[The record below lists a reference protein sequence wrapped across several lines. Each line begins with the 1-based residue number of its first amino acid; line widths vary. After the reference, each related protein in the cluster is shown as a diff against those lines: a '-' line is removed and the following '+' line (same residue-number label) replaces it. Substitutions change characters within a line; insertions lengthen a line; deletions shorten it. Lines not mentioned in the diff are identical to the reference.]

1 MIPRKFVA
9 ATSREA
15 LYKVRESL
23 GDEAIILSNKQV
35 PGGVEIIA
43 VSEHEMDVFAHEA
56 DAQPTWQERRSASAP
71 TQASK
76 SASSPVYAAQAAEWS
91 PYADDEPP
99 IGAGAAAARYQHW
112 QNVSSWM
119 PPQYEAEE
127 QEPIS
132 TLNDYWHTAPVI
144 PTNAGAPASHIPSHL
159 PQYSSQHTSHMSHAA
174 HANGMAAA
182 SPVAQRVAPSHMAHP
197 PHPPHSSSPSAMPA
211 SVAPA
216 AQRSSHKASAP
227 LPKPPAQKRNPP
239 SATAPVRQP
248 EPSSARPAASAPS
261 SLNRSAN
268 TSHSQHT
275 HHGAA
280 QEEDNHPAIQHEL
293 KLLRSMLEGQL
304 AGLAWNEMAHRT
316 PLHQTL
322 MRWMLSAGMSPELSR
337 ALMASLQPTHD
348 IMAAMN
354 QIKQML
360 AQRIRCMAPAED
372 IIDQGGIY
380 ALVGTTGVGKTTT
393 VAKLAARCT
402 LKHGPQH
409 VALLTTDS
417 YRIGAHDQ
425 LKAYGRILSV
435 PVYAIRDESDLVSAL
450 NDLSTRRLIL
460 IDTIGMS
467 QRDRRLVEQVA
478 LLGRQGVKVQQLLL
492 IAANAQASTL
502 EDIVRAYGASQLS
515 GVIISKLDEACQIGS
530 VLDVL
535 IRHQLRLCYVADG
548 QRVPE
553 DVHLPHAR
561 MLIDRA
567 FQDVV
572 AHSALSLNE
581 DEYPLVWK

>member
-1 MIPRKFVA
+1 VIPRKFVA

-15 LYKVRESL
+15 LYKVREAL

-56 DAQPTWQERRSASAP
+56 DQPEWSAP
-71 TQASK
+71 
-76 SASSPVYAAQAAEWS
+76 SSYA
-91 PYADDEPP
+91 EPEV
-99 IGAGAAAARYQHW
+99 GVGAAARYQHW
-112 QNVSSWM
+112 QNVSWSA
-119 PPQYEAEE
+119 PQEESQPQHAELRHD
-127 QEPIS
+127 IS
-132 TLNDYWHTAPVI
+132 TLSDYWHA
-144 PTNAGAPASHIPSHL
+144 APALATASHGRSEPHSAHQPPHRPSYVDSIINEPL
-159 PQYSSQHTSHMSHAA
+159 TRQTP
-174 HANGMAAA
+174 AAA
-182 SPVAQRVAPSHMAHP
+182 MRSPVQNLERHRGSDAAAI
-197 PHPPHSSSPSAMPA
+197 HSSVQERTPHRTA
-211 SVAPA
+211 VPA
-216 AQRSSHKASAP
+216 AKPAVP
-227 LPKPPAQKRNPP
+227 LPTPPAKRQVAATTLPVSKNNESSPKHSGVNDESHP
-239 SATAPVRQP
+239 S
-248 EPSSARPAASAPS
+248 
-261 SLNRSAN
+261 
-268 TSHSQHT
+268 
-275 HHGAA
+275 
-280 QEEDNHPAIQHEL
+280 IQHEL

-304 AGLAWNEMAHRT
+304 AGLAWNELSHRT

-322 MRWMLSAGMSPELSR
+322 MRWMLSAGISPELSR
-337 ALMASLQPTHD
+337 TLMTELRPTHD
-348 IMAAMN
+348 ITVAMAQIRQTLVQRIHCMAA
-354 QIKQML
+354 ID
-360 AQRIRCMAPAED
+360 D
-372 IIDQGGIY
+372 IVDKGGIY

-435 PVYAIRDESDLVSAL
+435 PVYGIRDESDLVSAL

-502 EDIVRAYGASQLS
+502 EDVVRAYGSSQLS
-515 GVIISKLDEACQIGS
+515 GVIISKLDETCQVGS
-530 VLDVL
+530 VLDIL
-535 IRHQLRLCYVADG
+535 IRHHLRLCYVADG

-553 DVHLPHAR
+553 DLHLSHPQ
-561 MLIDRA
+561 MLVDRA
-567 FQDVV
+567 FQDVLS
-572 AHSALSLNE
+572 HSALSLNE